1 MCTITTSDWSM
12 FAPDVVTFVILPS
25 PKFQISNVIGAY
37 FEMLKDAL
45 NVIAFFEFE
54 LVNEGA
60 GRLSAGTVTSDVRP
74 AVLPAESVTVN
85 VIVYV
90 PVYS

>member
-1 MCTITTSDWSM
+1 MY
-12 FAPDVVTFVILPS
+12 APDVSTLVILPS

-45 NVIAFFEFE
+45 NVTAFFALE

-60 GRLSAGTVTSDVRP
+60 GRLSAGTVTSDVRS
-74 AVLPAESVTVN
+74 AVLPAESLTLN

-90 PVYS
+90 PAYS

>member
-1 MCTITTSDWSM
+1 M
-12 FAPDVVTFVILPS
+12 FAPDVVTLVILPS

-45 NVIAFFEFE
+45 NVTAFFAFE

-60 GRLSAGTVTSDVRP
+60 GKLSAGTVTSDVRS

-85 VIVYV
+85 LIGYV
-90 PVYS
+90 PAYS